1 MQYLNST
8 AIHAVSYN
16 AATMTLT
23 IWFTSSGRGYDYYNV
38 PESIYLGLLRA
49 SSKGQYFNAF
59 IRDRYAA

>member
-8 AIHAVSYN
+8 AIHAVNYN

-49 SSKGQYFNAF
+49 SSKGQYFSAF
-59 IRDRYAA
+59 IRDQYAA